1 MYIAKW
7 VQFPSYL
14 LLANWLGYIKYYNLI
29 QGEKRMSK
37 TTEKKKRTNVNT
49 VSIVGTL
56 AEVGNLKKFRV
67 DKEGKE
73 VADDAKNDDVVI
85 KAADFKKPAFVIDVN
100 GQKIGVK
107 TFPVSMNKKAD
118 KFKAMETIMGYEV
131 GTRVKIGGMITVGDP
146 YPTKSGNVFESVDVT
161 MYSLSTSN
169 VPDEDYAIGEVSG
182 YVKGVKP
189 EVEGEDDDE
198 TGRMIIDFW
207 LYNEYNDDKSLKP
220 FTLISTVDN
229 AEACEDEF
237 GDGGNAVIQFD
248 IISKRVGGTVK
259 KSSGGFGSK
268 SAKLTSGYTKI
279 EYVPFYGKLFD
290 DDDEE
295 YSDFYVDEDV
305 IKKLL
310 KAHKQKCEEAKN
322 GATSKEDD
330 TPKKGL
336 GSAKRK
342 IEVDDDEDDE
352 CPFD

>member
-1 MYIAKW
+1 
-7 VQFPSYL
+7 
-14 LLANWLGYIKYYNLI
+14 
-29 QGEKRMSK
+29 MSK
-37 TTEKKKRTNVNT
+37 TAEKKKKRTSVNT

-67 DKEGKE
+67 DKDGNE
-73 VADDAKNDDVVI
+73 VDDDVKNDDVVI
-85 KAADFKKPAFVIDVN
+85 KAAEFKKPAFVIDVN
-100 GQKIGVK
+100 GQRIGVK

-118 KFKAMETIMGYEV
+118 KFKTMETIMGYKV
-131 GTRVKIGGMITVGDP
+131 GTRVKVSGMITVGDP

-161 MYSLSTSN
+161 MYALSTSN

-189 EVEGEDDDE
+189 EVEGEDADE
-198 TGRMIIDFW
+198 TGRKIIDFW

-237 GDGGNAVIQFD
+237 EDGGNAVIQFN
-248 IISKRVGGTVK
+248 IISRRVGGTAK

-268 SAKLTSGYTKI
+268 SSKLASGYNKI

-295 YSDFYVDEDV
+295 YSDFYVDGDV

-322 GATSKEDD
+322 GATANED

-336 GSAKRK
+336 GSAKRN
-342 IEVDDDEDDE
+342 IEVDDDDDD
-352 CPFD
+352 CPFDD